1 MKNKCLCISIFIF
14 IFLLTEVLC
23 ILPSEA
29 KLFFKKSKK
38 EEINLSLDA
47 QAEVVKNGV
56 LSLEDCINI
65 ALQNDPNLK
74 ISKFNINTQKSKVT
88 QAKSDYFP
96 SLNGSTSF
104 NFQNNQNSYNGF
116 SNDNNSNNYQIN
128 VGVNELIWNF
138 GKTFA
143 SINMEKYTLE
153 SKRYDKDYQELN
165 TIYKVKSAYYNV
177 LAAIANL
184 DIYQRSV
191 RINKINYDRT
201 KALYEEG
208 LKSQIDV
215 VNSEVYLTDAEIQL
229 VEAKNKYEACIIDL
243 NNAMYLV
250 GAPKYKVLSTEKFK
264 LPDEYIKNNENEI
277 NVSNINIKNKVL
289 SSDTDQVLTSDIK
302 QEKII
307 QGYVFKPYDIG
318 FEDLVKKA
326 YDNRPDLKSL
336 QLVAKASKESLKV
349 LKRSYLP
356 SLNVSAGYNFR
367 DSSNFNTSGL
377 SLSTSLDIPVLNF
390 LDIKAKVNEMSSYL
404 DIALENVNLA
414 KKNIYFEVEKCFINL
429 DTLANKIP
437 LMETKVSQTLENFK
451 LADGRYTVGLG
462 NFIELQDAQTN
473 YNNAQLSYV
482 QTVFNYN
489 IAKAQLEW
497 VLGEK

>member
-1 MKNKCLCISIFIF
+1 MKNKFIISFVF
-14 IFLLTEVLC
+14 IFLLMPVVSV
-23 ILPSEA
+23 LPSEA
-29 KLFFKKSKK
+29 KLFLKKQKK
-38 EEINLSLDA
+38 EEINLNLDA
-47 QAEVVKNGV
+47 QAEIVKNGV

-74 ISKFNINTQKSKVT
+74 ISKFNIDTQKSKVT

-96 SLNGSTSF
+96 SLNGATSF

-116 SNDNNSNNYQIN
+116 NNDNNSNNYQIN
-128 VGVNELIWNF
+128 VGINELIWNF

-229 VEAKNKYEACIIDL
+229 VEAKNKYKACIIDL

-289 SSDTDQVLTSDIK
+289 SSNTDQVLTSDIK

-307 QGYVFKPYDIG
+307 QGYVFKPYEIE
-318 FEDLVKKA
+318 FEDLVQKA
-326 YDNRPDLKSL
+326 YENRPDLKSL

-390 LDIKAKVNEMSSYL
+390 LDIKAKINEMNSYL
-404 DIALENVNLA
+404 DIALENVNLS

-437 LMETKVSQTLENFK
+437 LLETKVSQTLENFK

-489 IAKAQLEW
+489 MAKAQLEW